1 MSKSESVFEMA
12 LEQLGDAAQRLNL
25 NASTLRVLSHCE
37 RELTVALP
45 VVMDDGQIKVFT
57 GHRVQHSSAR
67 GPCKGG
73 IRFHHDVSIDEVK
86 ALSMWMTWKCA
97 VVNIPYGGA
106 KGGITV
112 DVTKL
117 TKNEIRRLT
126 RRYTVAMLPIIGS
139 HSDIPAPDV
148 NTSAETMGWIMDT
161 VSMFRGSTVLDIVTG
176 KSIELGGSLGRR
188 EATGRGV
195 MFNALE
201 LLKRVDQSPS
211 DTSVAVQ
218 GFGNVGSV
226 SADLLQKEGCRIV
239 AVSDVSGAYYKED
252 GLPITDM
259 IEFCKSSPNGLL
271 EGFDAPG
278 MTKISNTEL
287 LELDVDLLVPAAL
300 EKQITEQNADKIKA
314 KFIVEGANGPV
325 TPVAEKI
332 LLSKGKYVVPD
343 ILANSGGVVVSYFEW
358 VQSIQSFFWD
368 EDEVNRNLKRVI
380 VNSFKSV
387 WDMAEREKVDLR
399 NAAMMI
405 AVDRVARAL
414 DARGIFP

>member
-1 MSKSESVFEMA
+1 
-12 LEQLGDAAQRLNL
+12 
-25 NASTLRVLSHCE
+25 
-37 RELTVALP
+37 
-45 VVMDDGQIKVFT
+45 
-57 GHRVQHSSAR
+57 
-67 GPCKGG
+67 
-73 IRFHHDVSIDEVK
+73 
-86 ALSMWMTWKCA
+86 
-97 VVNIPYGGA
+97 
-106 KGGITV
+106 
-112 DVTKL
+112 
-117 TKNEIRRLT
+117 
-126 RRYTVAMLPIIGS
+126 
-139 HSDIPAPDV
+139 
-148 NTSAETMGWIMDT
+148 
-161 VSMFRGSTVLDIVTG
+161 VTG

-201 LLKRVDQSPS
+201 LLKRVDQAPS
-211 DTSVAVQ
+211 ETSVSVQ

-259 IEFCKSSPNGLL
+259 IEYCKSSQNGLL
-271 EGFDAPG
+271 DGFDAPG

-300 EKQITEQNADKIKA
+300 EKQITEKNADKIKA

-332 LLSKGKYVVPD
+332 LLSKDKYVVPD

-387 WDMAEREKVDLR
+387 WEMAEREKVDLR

>member
-12 LEQLGDAAQRLNL
+12 LEQLDHAAQRLNL
-25 NASTLRVLSHCE
+25 SANNLSVLSQFE

-45 VVMDDGQIKVFT
+45 VVMDDGRIEVFT

-201 LLKRVDQSPS
+201 LLKRVDQTPS
-211 DTSVAVQ
+211 GTTVAVQ

-226 SADLLQKEGCRIV
+226 SADLLEKEGCKIV

-259 IEFCKSSPNGLL
+259 IEYCKSSLNGLL

-300 EKQITEQNADKIKA
+300 EKQITEQNADKIRA

-332 LLSKGKYVVPD
+332 LLSKDKYVVPD

-368 EDEVNRNLKRVI
+368 EDEVNRNLKRVM